1 MSILLH
7 DSVLYRLS
15 LVQDM
20 KSERGYNNEPK
31 LAALGGL
38 SMRPLQTCWKDEL
51 ADGLILAMTVCI
63 NVGSHLPTVAAIT
76 ASVKTDF
83 VTAQ

>member
-1 MSILLH
+1 
-7 DSVLYRLS
+7 
-15 LVQDM
+15 M

-31 LAALGGL
+31 LVELAALGGL

-83 VTAQ
+83 VTAR